1 VKHQD
6 GRRTGF
12 MAEGEFPVL
21 LVSNALALLPAPI
34 LERAIGLLLAV
45 LARKHPRLFR
55 TLAAHPPCAIGIE
68 PIDLPHRFVLRYG
81 GALPSLIPTG
91 TLDQPL
97 NARVK
102 GKLETLIGLLEG
114 RLDSDT
120 LFFSREIVITGDT
133 ETVLSLRNAL
143 ERDSVDLF
151 AIAMALFGPA
161 NGLVRRA
168 ALTLERHL
176 MMTRQHLIA
185 WHEALHASRR
195 EEASLAARCAR
206 LEAQLQEANA
216 RLAKLEARLRQRH
229 LARETS

>member
-1 VKHQD
+1 
-6 GRRTGF
+6 
-12 MAEGEFPVL
+12 MAEAEFPVL

-81 GALPSLIPTG
+81 GGFPSLIPTG

-102 GKLETLIGLLEG
+102 GKLESLVGLLEG

-143 ERDSVDLF
+143 ERDSVNLF
-151 AIAMALFGPA
+151 ATTMALFGPA
-161 NGLVRRA
+161 RGLVRHA
-168 ALTLERHL
+168 TLALERRL
-176 MMTRQHLIA
+176 VKTRQRLMA
-185 WHEALHASRR
+185 WHEALHAARR
-195 EEASLAARCAR
+195 EEASVAARCAR
-206 LEAQLQEANA
+206 LETELQEANA
-216 RLAKLEARLRQRH
+216 RLAKLEARLRRRD
-229 LARETS
+229 LTRDLS

>member
-1 VKHQD
+1 
-6 GRRTGF
+6 
-12 MAEGEFPVL
+12 MAEAEFPVL

-34 LERAIGLLLAV
+34 LERGIGLLLAV

-81 GALPSLIPTG
+81 GGFPSLIPTG

-102 GKLETLIGLLEG
+102 GKLESLVGLLEG

-151 AIAMALFGPA
+151 ATAMALFGPA
-161 NGLVRRA
+161 SGLVQHA
-168 ALTLERHL
+168 ALALERRLVKTRRRL
-176 MMTRQHLIA
+176 MA
-185 WHEALHASRR
+185 WHEALHAARR
-195 EEASLAARCAR
+195 EEASVAARCAR

-216 RLAKLEARLRQRH
+216 RLAKLEARLRRRD
-229 LARETS
+229 LARDLS